1 MPRQGAFRSQDMG
14 SLARQLSF
22 VKEAVARR
30 QLQAIRALC
39 SAIGPEDLVPWSRIV
54 RAITQFPMES
64 RSGASEPNLV
74 GAPLVSDL
82 RELSLRLSRR
92 APESSATALTLS
104 ALAKQ
109 WHVTLRTI
117 HRFRKDGLQCCWISG
132 GVRST
137 RPLKIGVRTSDAAA
151 FAQANP
157 TRIRAKARE
166 RLSEGGRRTILALAQ
181 KIATSGE
188 RRIAI
193 ASGEIARTSG
203 VSRETIRRLLK
214 SNPESTQ
221 GRLAGRRSVS
231 TRDADRA
238 RVLWFRGEGSSAIA
252 KRLGLST
259 SSADRLLR
267 RVRSEAIR
275 AAVPSM
281 LGADAEIPPTFARAD
296 ARGVFLAPK
305 DVREGLDSLGVRR
318 TQTQWLALGV
328 DSPGATP
335 EQSNAQILAVR
346 FLLHGVVAAAPKL
359 ARAGGL
365 TVSELDAIETDVRW
379 AAALM
384 RTLLRSVMPAIR
396 RSMRLHA
403 ADAEA
408 TPTPARSSAVV
419 ASAVEALVDL
429 VMSAPAEQLALR
441 RVRVDRAIAH
451 VVDRT
456 RSAPRRRAGPVSP
469 DGHPH
474 WRGDP
479 LLEGCPWMRLV
490 EGHSRRIQRRS
501 GTTVDHN
508 LWVAKLGLDGT
519 SPQTLHELAKE
530 SRVSER
536 HVATRLARSTRSH
549 APAAGVIRRK

>member
-1 MPRQGAFRSQDMG
+1 MG

-39 SAIGPEDLVPWSRIV
+39 EAIGHEDLVPWSRIV
-54 RAITQFPMES
+54 RAITQFPMEP
-64 RSGASEPNLV
+64 RSGGSEPILV

-92 APESSATALTLS
+92 APESPATALTLS

-109 WHVTLRTI
+109 WHVTVRTI

-137 RPLKIGVRTSDAAA
+137 RPPKIGVRIADAGA
-151 FAQANP
+151 FAMTHP
-157 TRIRAKARE
+157 TRIRARTRT
-166 RLSEGGRRTILALAQ
+166 RLSEGGRGTILVEAQ
-181 KIATSGE
+181 KITAKGE
-188 RRIAI
+188 RRIAT
-193 ASGEIARTSG
+193 ASREIARTSG
-203 VSRETIRRLLK
+203 VSRETVRRLLK
-214 SNPESTQ
+214 ANPDATA
-221 GRLAGRRSVS
+221 GRLAGRRIVS
-231 TRDADRA
+231 MRDAARA
-238 RVLWFRGEGSSAIA
+238 RALWFRGEGSSAIA

-267 RVRSEAIR
+267 RVRTEAIR

-281 LGADAEIPPTFARAD
+281 LRADAEIPPTFARAD

-359 ARAGGL
+359 TRAGGL
-365 TVSELDAIETDVRW
+365 SVSELDAIETDVRW

-384 RTLLRSVMPAIR
+384 RTLLRSAMPAIR

-403 ADAEA
+403 ADADA
-408 TPTPARSSAVV
+408 DASPTPSRSDTIV
-419 ASAVEALVDL
+419 ASAVAALVDL
-429 VMSAPAEQLALR
+429 VTTAPAEQLALR

-451 VVDRT
+451 IVDRT
-456 RSAPRRRAGPVSP
+456 RSARGRRTDPVSP

-474 WRGDP
+474 RRGDP

-490 EGHSRRIQRRS
+490 EGHARRMLRQS
-501 GTTVDHN
+501 GTTVDRN

-519 SPQTLHELAKE
+519 SPQTLHELAKQ

-536 HVATRLARSTRSH
+536 RVATRLARSARSH
-549 APAAGVIRRK
+549 GSAAGVMRRK